1 MPEANDVNF
10 REAEDE
16 IQKLRAVV
24 KRSARE
30 RSPANLAAKMPVEV
44 GSAVRCA
51 VKAVVATVKESPAH
65 RIIANPNNT
74 IRVVHYTSVDTAID
88 MLKDAG
94 ADGGNWRL
102 RMSHTAG
109 FNDKAEGQ
117 YLFEAYG
124 LAKATDIGLMPANTR
139 RNLPQR
145 DQEQEHHIYA
155 VCFVTPQCLG
165 IPHDYEIRPSPPEAD
180 NATFWATPY
189 GKNGNAVALT
199 VTMQPDSLYRLYRV
213 QYGPK
218 AAQNT
223 ADTVAQYCE
232 RILDTVRQLQSAAIE
247 ELTKR
252 IIQEEVTLLRYLY
265 KDQSFEDERESRAIS
280 ICRAGDVNIDPVMD
294 NGVFKSYYRSDDMSA
309 GKIFSSGSSITLG
322 PRVRNRASAMLHIR
336 QLVRQSKYPHI
347 CVWAS
352 ESSYGLSDNR

>member
-10 REAEDE
+10 REAEKKLQE
-16 IQKLRAVV
+16 IQSVV
-24 KRSARE
+24 NRSRQE
-30 RSPANLAAKMPVEV
+30 WSPGIWAAKTPPVEAV
-44 GSAVRCA
+44 SAVRKA
-51 VKAVVATVKESPAH
+51 VKAVVSAVTDSPGH
-65 RIIANPNNT
+65 RVVANPDST
-74 IRVVHYTSVDTAID
+74 VRVVHYTSVENAIA
-88 MLKDAG
+88 MLEDASKE
-94 ADGGNWRL
+94 DGGNWRL

-124 LAKATDIGLMPANTR
+124 LAKAADIGLMPASTR

-145 DQEQEHHIYA
+145 DQDQEHHAYA
-155 VCFVTPQCLG
+155 VCFVTPQSLD
-165 IPHDYEIRPSPPEAD
+165 IPHDYHIQPSPPEAD
-180 NATFWATPY
+180 NVTFWATPY
-189 GKNGNAVALT
+189 GRNGNGVALT
-199 VTMQPDSLYRLYRV
+199 VTLQPDSLYRVR
-213 QYGPK
+213 YGPK

-223 ADTVAQYCE
+223 AGTVAQYCE
-232 RILDTVRQLQSAAIE
+232 SILDTVRQLQSAAIE

-280 ICRAGDVNIDPVMD
+280 IRRPGDANIDPVMD

-309 GKIFSSGSSITLG
+309 DKIFSSGSSITLG